1 MKEILAETLQLLESG
16 QDFALVKLAADRGST
31 PRAAGAEML
40 VRRDGSIAGTIGGG
54 LLELT
59 MMTAAR
65 EALEERR
72 SRVTDMGLTG
82 TDVASEDK
90 MICGGSAEVLIT
102 YVPPGD
108 PALLEVCRAARAAEN
123 AQRRAWLFTIL
134 PAAAGA
140 AGGGDADGRAR
151 EAVTAEGVA
160 VEYCLLGDDDRVAG
174 ARPCEPGVLRTTVG
188 KIAVHGSTKLP
199 DGRTVLLEP
208 LEPAATVI
216 ICGGGHVGQAL
227 APAALAA
234 GFRVVVI
241 DDREEFADP
250 QRFPGA
256 TVVLAPFAGAL
267 ARVRA
272 AEHAYVVIV
281 TRGHVHDID
290 VLRQALRTPARYVG
304 LMASRGKRARIW
316 SALQEAGFGEDDF
329 ARVHSPIGL
338 EIGAETPS
346 ELAVSIVAQLI
357 QVRAGAAG

>member
-1 MKEILAETLQLLESG
+1 MREILDETLQLLESG

-65 EALEERR
+65 AALEERR

-82 TDVASEDK
+82 TDVSSEDK
-90 MICGGSAEVLIT
+90 MICGGSAEVLVT

-108 PALLEVCRAARAAEN
+108 PALLEVCRAFRAAQA

-134 PAAAGA
+134 PAGES
-140 AGGGDADGRAR
+140 DA
-151 EAVTAEGVA
+151 AEGVA
-160 VEYCLLGDDDRVAG
+160 VQYCLLGDDDSVAG
-174 ARPCEPGVLRTTVG
+174 AHPCEPGDLRATVG

-199 DGRTVLLEP
+199 DGRAVLVEP

-227 APAALAA
+227 APVALAA

-241 DDREEFADP
+241 DDREEFANP

-267 ARVRA
+267 ARA
-272 AEHAYVVIV
+272 GAMEHTYVVIV

-290 VLRQALRTPARYVG
+290 VLEQALRTPARYVG

-316 SALQEAGFGEDDF
+316 SALQEAGFGDDDL

-338 EIGAETPS
+338 EIGAETPA

-357 QVRAGAAG
+357 QVRAGATG